1 MVFFKLEIGRF
12 IFWIFHP
19 QKIQNYRNW
28 LCLGYN
34 FMFGD
39 EGQNLRQIELPDPKD
54 GKCVLCGKQFSN
66 MQNAR
71 RHVREMHGG
80 EKRSF
85 DCQLCGM
92 VFTRQRNFKEHMTR
106 FHHWCGS
113 THLLSPNPRSNK
125 QTNKQKFSWWF
136 CRHDQPFWNLWR
148 FGPGPDSR
156 WRWRQSGNQMFTL
169 RKNICYCW
177 IKSSALSR
185 SSCTILQNRMPVL

>member
-1 MVFFKLEIGRF
+1 VVNIKDDPEVVMASTSAVNVDEAGQDFGGEDYDESYDGYYEDDGAEMGDGAEGNDGTK
-12 IFWIFHP
+12 
-19 QKIQNYRNW
+19 
-28 LCLGYN
+28 GYN

-54 GKCVLCGKQFSN
+54 GRCVLCGKQFSN

-106 FHHWCGS
+106 FHH
-113 THLLSPNPRSNK
+113 
-125 QTNKQKFSWWF
+125 
-136 CRHDQPFWNLWR
+136 
-148 FGPGPDSR
+148 
-156 WRWRQSGNQMFTL
+156 
-169 RKNICYCW
+169 
-177 IKSSALSR
+177 
-185 SSCTILQNRMPVL
+185 

>member
-1 MVFFKLEIGRF
+1 MFDHTNFRSLEISMVFFKLEIGRF

-106 FHHWCGS
+106 FHHWSLIDVALPTCS
-113 THLLSPNPRSNK
+113 AQTPD
-125 QTNKQKFSWWF
+125 QTNKQ
-136 CRHDQPFWNLWR
+136 
-148 FGPGPDSR
+148 
-156 WRWRQSGNQMFTL
+156 T
-169 RKNICYCW
+169 KNIYKPMIFKQFW
-177 IKSSALSR
+177 WVQQERL
-185 SSCTILQNRMPVL
+185 